1 MNSSGWDRFREQ
13 AETEL
18 SQIRE
23 LIAKFAEAIERSR
36 SSTPEFIEG
45 AGLAGMLHSFYS
57 GVENV
62 MERASIEIDEDP
74 LKGEAWHKA
83 LLKKMRETTARRSA
97 VISEEMLARLTPYL
111 AFRHYYRNSYAT
123 TVRWE
128 LMAPLVH
135 NCSDVLS
142 QFEKEIHFFLKQAPA
157 SNPDD
162 PSPSGAT

>member
-1 MNSSGWDRFREQ
+1 MNSSGWDKFREQ

-23 LIAKFAEAIERSR
+23 LIGKFAEVIERSKL
-36 SSTPEFIEG
+36 STPEFIEG

-62 MERASIEIDEDP
+62 MERASIEIDEEP

-83 LLKKMRETTARRSA
+83 LLKKMRETTAKRSA
-97 VISEEMLARLTPYL
+97 VISEGMLTRLTPYL

-135 NCSDVLS
+135 NCSDVLF
-142 QFEKEIHFFLKQAPA
+142 QFEKEIYLFLKQAPA
-157 SNPDD
+157 PKTDD
-162 PSPSGAT
+162 RTSS